1 VTGWYL
7 MRATGIVSLVLFTL
21 VTVLGIATA
30 ARLGPRRSPRFV
42 TLGLHRSLSL
52 LAVVFIGIHVTT
64 AILDPYAHVSALA
77 AIVPFT
83 AHWRPLAVGLGTVSL
98 DLVAALIVTSLLRR
112 HLSLRVWRGVH
123 LLAYVSWPVAVWHT
137 IGAGSDWSA
146 GWVRAI
152 VAGCVAAVLVAVLYR
167 LPRPGRLPK
176 HLAAQVRP

>member
-1 VTGWYL
+1 MTGWYL
-7 MRATGIVSLVLFTL
+7 MRATGIVALVLFTL

-42 TLGLHRSLSL
+42 TLALHRNLSL
-52 LAVVFIGIHVTT
+52 LAVVFVGIHVAT
-64 AILDPYAHVSALA
+64 AILDPYARVSALA
-77 AIVPFT
+77 AVVPFT

-98 DLVAALIVTSLLRR
+98 DLVVALIVTSLLRR
-112 HLSLRVWRGVH
+112 HLSLRLWRAVH

-146 GWVRAI
+146 AWVRTI
-152 VAGCVAAVLVAVLYR
+152 VLGCVAAVVVVALRR

-176 HLAAQVRP
+176 HLAEPVRR